1 MFTVY
6 KEIVHLGHVDT
17 TNFSVHGEYEKG
29 SDDGCIKITKG
40 HPKDKRWDLK
50 RFVLS
55 MVVDQHGIP
64 IFARA
69 HDGNE
74 SDKETLIQTILSLQE
89 SFTFDPDVIFMGD
102 SALYTEKNVQTL
114 GVHTKWISSVP
125 ATIKEM
131 TELIRTDLPFTPIS
145 DPRYSCCSVDS
156 NYGGVPQKWVIVAS
170 EEMKIR
176 ELKTFEKNLPKR
188 FKTALKELKQISSI
202 HYACETDARN
212 ALLRY
217 LEETPLVRL
226 VDSQIKVIHKR
237 ANGKRG
243 RPKEGETL
251 VTEYV
256 IDASLDL
263 AHEVVEKEREYLGR
277 FILATNVMSLDSET
291 VLNYYKGQML
301 VEKGFRFLK
310 DKSFRVAEVY
320 LKSEKRIEAL
330 CMVMVLCLMIYS
342 YTEWLIR
349 KQLEEEKE
357 TVLNQKKK
365 PTSKPTL
372 KWIFFKF
379 REIKSCIISFN
390 DILHTSIQNLNRE
403 LLKILKLL
411 GPEYEK
417 FYT

>member
-1 MFTVY
+1 
-6 KEIVHLGHVDT
+6 
-17 TNFSVHGEYEKG
+17 
-29 SDDGCIKITKG
+29 
-40 HPKDKRWDLK
+40 
-50 RFVLS
+50 
-55 MVVDQHGIP
+55 
-64 IFARA
+64 
-69 HDGNE
+69 
-74 SDKETLIQTILSLQE
+74 
-89 SFTFDPDVIFMGD
+89 MGD

-114 GVHTKWISSVP
+114 GNDTKWISNVP

-131 TELIRTDLPFTPIS
+131 TELLRTNLPFTPTS

-156 NYGGVPQKWVIVAS
+156 NYGGVPQKWVIVTS
-170 EEMKIR
+170 EEMKTR

-188 FKTALKELKQISSI
+188 FKTALKGLKLISSV

-217 LEETPLVRL
+217 LKETPLVRL
-226 VDSQIKVIHKR
+226 VDSKIKVTHKR
-237 ANGKRG
+237 RNGKRG
-243 RPKEGETL
+243 RPMEGEAL
-251 VTEYV
+251 IAEYV

-263 AHEVVEKEREYLGR
+263 DHEVVENEREYLGR
-277 FILATNVMSLDSET
+277 FILATNVLSLDPET
-291 VLNYYKGQML
+291 VLGHYKAQML

-342 YTEWLIR
+342 YTEWLMR
-349 KQLEEEKE
+349 KRLEEEKE

-379 REIKSCIISFN
+379 REIKSCIISVN
-390 DILHTSIQNLNRE
+390 DILHTSIQNLNLE